1 MSFVRFCHAV
11 SMMGAFVRWC
21 GVRRHR
27 GFCRLQ
33 QDKSASG
40 LELAIADMQKAC
52 DGGMDFGCKNVEGL
66 QRQLDKSRRAVS
78 DDDL

>member
-1 MSFVRFCHAV
+1 MT
-11 SMMGAFVRWC
+11 GAFVRWY
-21 GVRRHR
+21 GVHRHR

-52 DGGMDFGCKNVEGL
+52 DGGMEFGCKNVEGL
-66 QRQLDKSRRAVS
+66 QKQLEKSRRAVS